1 MGIFV
6 KKELYSVIDQ
16 LKEQVE
22 EKEERISELEQVVR
36 EKDYQIEQLK
46 EALAKKEQEVK
57 EMIEQINE
65 KHNTALKFQHELEN
79 LQKQLKEFRD
89 KAHEGWEILD
99 YLQSEGIF
107 IADTEFKPGKD
118 GNKLVYV
125 NRRGREILQEI
136 GEEINKQFGYNI
148 DWSNP
153 LGISIHQFH
162 KDPERIKQLFK
173 NLQPGEIKKNADI
186 PVGKYIIESKRF
198 AVTDSEG
205 KIVGYA
211 STWIDATSNR
221 KLDNIFYKASPKI
234 TKSIYLSSVIGGN
247 TFKLRNRLDLFK
259 HELDEIVNAIDEIN
273 ISINDLANSN
283 LEIMNSQKEVTNL
296 VKEGEE
302 AIDKSVDS
310 IAQSAK
316 VMDQLQQS
324 TEQLKKRISKVDNV
338 LNVILEITEQTNLLA
353 LNAAIEAAR
362 AGEVGRGFAVVADEV
377 RKLAE
382 KTSNSANDI
391 RKVITSIVEEMDNTS
406 SEVDNAKSIV
416 QNTVDLAA
424 NVTEIFA
431 KIKEANHDM
440 YDMISRQTAATEE
453 QAQVMATVAENTKR
467 LDEGIVQVE
476 EIAKILDDVA
486 SEGLESGSEAWN
498 LVSTMK
504 QGLEIELLK
513 RVVDHANWMEN
524 VALTIEGKM
533 DWMPT
538 DHTNCKLGKWY
549 YGEGQEEIKQYGEE
563 AERIFQKMEPAHAK
577 IHKLGI
583 EAIAKAKEGEGEKAY
598 EAVSQMLENSSE
610 IIDLLLQLYTIVSKK
625 KQEQVGRG
633 EL

>member
-16 LKEQVE
+16 LKETVE
-22 EKEERISELEQVVR
+22 KKEEIIAQLEQKLR
-36 EKDYQIEQLK
+36 EKDFELEKLQEELEKKEKEVQDLIEQ
-46 EALAKKEQEVK
+46 V
-57 EMIEQINE
+57 NF
-65 KHNTALKFQHELEN
+65 KHDAALKFQKELED

-118 GNKLVYV
+118 GNKLIYV
-125 NRRGREILQEI
+125 NKKGREILQKI
-136 GEEINKQFGYNI
+136 GDEINKQFGYNI

-153 LGISIHQFH
+153 LGVSIHQFH

-186 PVGKYIIESKRF
+186 PVGKYIIESNRF

-221 KLDNIFYKASPKI
+221 RLDNVLFKASPKI

-247 TFKLRNRLDLFK
+247 TFKLRNRLDVFK

-283 LEIMNSQKEVTNL
+283 LEIMNSQKEVTHL
-296 VKEGEE
+296 VEEGEQ
-302 AIDKSVDS
+302 AIDRSVDS

-391 RKVITSIVEEMDNTS
+391 RRVITSIVEEMDNTS
-406 SEVDNAKSIV
+406 SEVDNAKNIV

-424 NVTEIFA
+424 AVTEIFA

-453 QAQVMATVAENTKR
+453 QAQVIATVADNTKR
-467 LDEGIVQVE
+467 LDEGIIQVRK
-476 EIAKILDDVA
+476 IAEILDKVA
-486 SEGLESGSEAWN
+486 FEGLENGSEAWE
-498 LVSTMK
+498 LMSSIK
-504 QGLEIELLK
+504 EGLEVELLK

-533 DWMPT
+533 DWTPT
-538 DHTNCKLGKWY
+538 DHTGCKLGKWY
-549 YGEGQEEIKQYGEE
+549 YGEGPEEIKQYGEE
-563 AERIFQKMEPAHAK
+563 AERIFKEMEPAHAK
-577 IHKLGI
+577 IHRLGI
-583 EAIAKAKEGEGEKAY
+583 EAIQKAKEGEGEQAY
-598 EAVSQMLENSSE
+598 ELVSEMLENSSD
-610 IIDLLLQLYTIVSKK
+610 IINLLLQLYSIVAKK
-625 KQEQVGRG
+625 RQKQAVRG